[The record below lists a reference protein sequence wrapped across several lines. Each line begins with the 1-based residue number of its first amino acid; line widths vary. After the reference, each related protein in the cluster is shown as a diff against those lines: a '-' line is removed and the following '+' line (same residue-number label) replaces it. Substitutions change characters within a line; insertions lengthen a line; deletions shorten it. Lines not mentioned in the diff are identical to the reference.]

1 MMRKFVEEQKAEN
14 KEAVLGALSSFLRAE
29 NYEGKKEFIKNK
41 NGLQWLNLVLQDKDM
56 SERMSKKVLFLIYD
70 LVTLDDKVFPEDK
83 KYTRRTFPTETG
95 FMDRLFRL
103 MMNAG

>member
-1 MMRKFVEEQKAEN
+1 MRKFVEEQKAEN

-83 KYTRRTFPTETG
+83 KYTRRTLPTETG